1 MSSYT
6 YDEIIANEKISIRN
20 GSFAIVGLN
29 IVSSFAPLFLLK
41 ALHAN
46 AEEVALYNALPAL
59 MTIFATYLGAIWMNY
74 VASKKWFCIYATTGT
89 RIFYGLIAM
98 SPFFFHLPLVAAIVV
113 LLIALMNIP
122 QAFSNLSWQ
131 SLIGDL
137 IPENRRASFFGKRN
151 RVVTLFG
158 MLATL
163 IPGLILEHFPA
174 TSAPPYQF
182 FFFFSVI
189 TSIFE
194 VYYLVRHIEHTELP
208 LQKRAFHL
216 RPKDFVDMFQNR
228 RYVKF
233 LVGSVIFNFGWQMAW
248 PLFNLYQINTAG
260 ATAFWMSAFTVASQI
275 SQILTFR
282 FWSRFSLRFGNAIT
296 LAIVCFGMATTPVLT
311 ILSTG
316 MVYLTILNFLTGAF
330 VGGTNLLL
338 LNYLL
343 EVSPNE
349 ERTEYIAHY
358 NIILG
363 TVGFLAP
370 QFGVLLLPLL
380 HLDISMVLSTVI
392 RAAGG
397 AYFIWVAKKWIFHD
411 RTPSL
416 SA

>member
-6 YDEIIANEKISIRN
+6 YDEIAANEKISIRN
-20 GSFAIVGLN
+20 GSYAIVGLN
-29 IVSSFAPLFLLK
+29 IVSSFAPLFLLR

-59 MTIFATYLGAIWMNY
+59 MTIIATYFGAMWMNY
-74 VASKKWFCIYATTGT
+74 VASKKWFCIYATTGART
-89 RIFYGLIAM
+89 FYALIAI
-98 SPFFFHLPLVAAIVV
+98 SPFLFHVPLIAAVVV
-113 LLIALMNIP
+113 LLIAFMNIP

-137 IPENRRASFFGKRN
+137 IPEDRRAPFFGKRN

-163 IPGLILEHFPA
+163 IPGLILERFPA
-174 TSAPPYQF
+174 QSIPPYQF
-182 FFFFSVI
+182 FFFVTVI
-189 TSIFE
+189 TSFFE

-216 RPKDFVDMFQNR
+216 RPKDFVGMFQNR

-233 LVGSVIFNFGWQMAW
+233 LMGSVIFNFGWQMAW

-260 ATAFWMSAFTVASQI
+260 ATAIWMSAFTVASQM

-296 LAIVCFGMATTPVLT
+296 LAIVCFGMATTPILT
-311 ILSTG
+311 ILSTS
-316 MVYLTILNFLTGAF
+316 MIYLTVLNFFTGAF

-370 QFGVLLLPLL
+370 QFGVLVLPLL
-380 HLDISMVLSTVI
+380 HLELSMVLSTII
-392 RAAGG
+392 RVAGG
-397 AYFIWVAKKWIFHD
+397 AYFIWVAKKWIFRD